1 MRTLITGAVLA
12 LGGLMSLGVGV
23 AAADEVQVDGN
34 YATLAACE
42 IDGPEVQI
50 ADNNDAYTGWECRLG
65 DDGLYYLFLTN

>member
-1 MRTLITGAVLA
+1 MRTVITGALLA
-12 LGGLMSLGVGV
+12 LGGLMSVGVGV

-42 IDGPEVQI
+42 IDGPQVQI
-50 ADNNDAYTGWECRLG
+50 AENNDAYSGWECRLG